1 MSEEKKNI
9 PESQMEDIISV
20 SPKSAKQK
28 KKSTRPVYR
37 YGKGIFKSLG
47 TIIKAVAFLIA
58 FAVLAVFLLAAF
70 LLYSRDPLF
79 ASIALGIV
87 IAGVIVSTIIM
98 FLIFGYGHI
107 ICQNNEILRRLEEMD
122 YR

>member
-1 MSEEKKNI
+1 MSEENKTV
-9 PESQMEDIISV
+9 PTEMEDIISI
-20 SPKSAKQK
+20 SPKAAKAAK
-28 KKSTRPVYR
+28 KGKGPVYR

-47 TIIKAVAFLIA
+47 TIVKAISFLIA
-58 FAVLAVFLLAAF
+58 FAVHAVYLFAAY

-79 ASIALGIV
+79 ASIAIGIV
-87 IAGVIVSTIIM
+87 IAGVIISTIIM

-107 ICQNNEILRRLEEMD
+107 ICQNNEILRRLDEID